1 MKSRIYKKPIT
12 YDQALKRLQA
22 GEVVALPTETVYGLA
37 GRIDS
42 QKTLEKIFRIKNRP
56 LFDPL
61 IVHCYDAAQA
71 RQYVEELPPLAEEL
85 WNKFS
90 PGPLTLVLRKN
101 SRISSLITA
110 HQETVALR
118 IPRHPLI
125 RELLKDLGVPLAAPS
140 ANLFGFVSPTRA
152 SHVLTSF
159 KGAVP
164 VLDGGTCEQ
173 GLESTIVQPLNKQL
187 IVLRRGGLS
196 QEEIQQFLIAKN
208 ISWKV
213 SVKKSPLVPGGQKSH
228 YAPSVPLYIL
238 ENPSKKEVALF
249 LKDKFPDRLVKY
261 LNLNSKPELT
271 ARNLYHDL
279 RELSQ
284 DDKAIICVEKTQ
296 DKTGGLWDTIWDRL
310 EKARGCLKYRKKGIS
325 IVCTP
330 KTVHKKER
338 AKVKFLI

>member
-1 MKSRIYKKPIT
+1 MKPCIYKRPIT
-12 YDQALKRLQA
+12 YDQALKRLQE

-42 QKTLEKIFRIKNRP
+42 QKTLEKIFQIKNRP

-61 IVHCYDAAQA
+61 IVHCYDIDQA
-71 RQYVEELPPLAEEL
+71 RQYVEEVPLLAEAL
-85 WNKFS
+85 WDEFA

-101 SRISSLITA
+101 SRISPLITA

-118 IPRHPLI
+118 VPGHPLI
-125 RELLKDLGVPLAAPS
+125 RKLLKDFEFPVAAPS
-140 ANLFGFVSPTRA
+140 ANMFGLVSPTRA

-159 KGAVP
+159 KGVVP

-187 IVLRRGGLS
+187 VILRMGSLS

-208 ISWKV
+208 ISCRV
-213 SVKKSPLVPGGQKSH
+213 SVQNSPLVPGGQKSH

-238 ENPSKKEVALF
+238 ENPSKKTVAPF
-249 LKDKFPDRLVKY
+249 LQDKFPNRSVRY

-284 DDKAIICVEKTQ
+284 DKTAIICVQKTM

-310 EKARGCLKYRKKGIS
+310 EKAATGVFKI
-325 IVCTP
+325 
-330 KTVHKKER
+330 
-338 AKVKFLI
+338 

>member
-1 MKSRIYKKPIT
+1 MKPRIYKEPIT
-12 YDQALKRLQA
+12 YDQALKKLQA

-42 QKTLEKIFRIKNRP
+42 QKTLEKIFHIKNRP

-61 IVHCYDAAQA
+61 IVHCYDIYQV
-71 RQYVEELPPLAEEL
+71 RQYVEKLPPLAETL
-85 WNKFS
+85 WDEFA

-101 SRISSLITA
+101 SRTSSLITA

-118 IPRHPLI
+118 IPGHPLI
-125 RELLKDLGVPLAAPS
+125 RELLKDLGVPVAAPS
-140 ANLFGFVSPTRA
+140 ANMFGLVSPTRA

-159 KGAVP
+159 KGVVP

-173 GLESTIVQPLNKQL
+173 GLESTIIQPLSKQL
-187 IVLRRGGLS
+187 IVLRKGGLS
-196 QEEIQQFLIAKN
+196 QEEIQQFLIARN
-208 ISWKV
+208 ISCTV
-213 SVKKSPLVPGGQKSH
+213 SVKNSPLVPGGQKSH

-238 ENPSKKEVALF
+238 ENPSKKAAVLF
-249 LKDKFPDRLVKY
+249 LKDKFPDRLVKC

-279 RELSQ
+279 RKLSQ
-284 DDKAIICVEKTQ
+284 DDKAIICVEKTR

-310 EKARGCLKYRKKGIS
+310 EKAASEVFKI
-325 IVCTP
+325 
-330 KTVHKKER
+330 
-338 AKVKFLI
+338 

>member
-1 MKSRIYKKPIT
+1 MKSCTYKKPIT
-12 YDQALKRLQA
+12 YDQALKRLRA

-42 QKTLEKIFRIKNRP
+42 QKTLEKIFHIKNRP

-61 IVHCYDAAQA
+61 IVHCYDTYQA
-71 RQYVEELPPLAEEL
+71 RQYVEEVPSLAETL
-85 WNKFS
+85 WDEFS

-101 SRISSLITA
+101 SRISPLITA

-118 IPRHPLI
+118 IPGHPLI
-125 RELLKDLGVPLAAPS
+125 RELLKDLGVPVAAPS
-140 ANLFGFVSPTRA
+140 ANMFGLVSPTRA

-159 KGAVP
+159 KGMVP

-187 IVLRRGGLS
+187 IILRMGGLS
-196 QEEIQQFLIAKN
+196 QEEIQKFLLVKN
-208 ISWKV
+208 ISCTV
-213 SVKKSPLVPGGQKSH
+213 SLKNSPFVPGGQKSH

-238 ENPSKKEVALF
+238 ENSSKKPASLF
-249 LKDKFPDRLVKY
+249 LKNKFPGRLVKY
-261 LNLNSKPELT
+261 LNLNSKPELA

-284 DDKAIICVEKTQ
+284 DKKTIICVQKTP

-310 EKARGCLKYRKKGIS
+310 EKAATGVFKI
-325 IVCTP
+325 
-330 KTVHKKER
+330 
-338 AKVKFLI
+338 